1 MKEET
6 VDIFDGWLSSRMR
19 IMHTCIPGRIESY
32 TGHTTRKAKVKI
44 NIQFRTIAGTFLD
57 VPPINDVPVIFPGS
71 GKFQLLF
78 PLNKGDGVL
87 IMFSEEGIGKFLK
100 GAQDVPSDNMSR
112 FSLTDAIAIPGLW
125 PFTGVPANPDNII
138 EVDSSGKLVLDK
150 GTKGA
155 ARVDDPIQIT
165 LSGVDIQALAVAL
178 LTTTGFT
185 PASAPIPATIPVTL
199 TGGKIT
205 SGSLKVKVG

>member
-1 MKEET
+1 MKEGT
-6 VDIFDGWLSSRMR
+6 PDILDGWFASRMR
-19 IMHTCIPGRIESY
+19 LVHTCIPGRIESY
-32 TGHTTRKAKVKI
+32 SGHTTRKAKVKI
-44 NIQFRTIAGTFLD
+44 SIQYRTVGGTILD
-57 VPPINDVPVIFPGS
+57 VPPIDNVPIIFPGS

-100 GAQDVPSDNMSR
+100 GVQDVPSDNMAR

-125 PFTGVPANPDNII
+125 PITNVPSTPDNII
-138 EVDSSGKLVLDK
+138 EVDANGKLVIDS

-165 LSGVDIQALAVAL
+165 LSGTDIQALAVAL

-185 PASAPIPATIPVTL
+185 PASAPIPATSPVTL

-205 SGSLKVKVG
+205 SGSVKVKVG